1 MSAPLS
7 PERKAE
13 LRRLLALAPPV
24 PWEYA
29 FNVESGV
36 TPTDYGDE
44 PWAQANWA
52 LLPDVA
58 GADPN
63 HDYVLAGIDDRDTN
77 ECLVAL
83 RLAQAA
89 VNALP
94 ELLDEIERL
103 QGALAD
109 AAAWVVRDVGIP
121 VDMTTSEPPP
131 DVLRE
136 AMYRYYFE
144 DPNGTIHG
152 GDLTYDEM
160 VAFVDEEARWAPV
173 DGGEA

>member
-1 MSAPLS
+1 MSARTVPAGVRVVS
-7 PERKAE
+7 P
-13 LRRLLALAPPV
+13 
-24 PWEYA
+24 
-29 FNVESGV
+29 
-36 TPTDYGDE
+36 
-44 PWAQANWA
+44 
-52 LLPDVA
+52 
-58 GADPN
+58 
-63 HDYVLAGIDDRDTN
+63 